1 MRLHDPFEYHARTW
15 PSRPCVIDGERQLS
29 YGDVA
34 REVDRLV
41 NALRSAGLVPG
52 DRFGYLSRNSADM
65 AVAFLAASK
74 SGVVALPL
82 NWRLAPVEWQHI
94 LAQGGA
100 RLLIAQAEFASAF
113 DEARPTQLEA
123 AYIVDGRRE
132 GWNDYRAWLASQQ
145 DTATATEGDD
155 RLALYQMYTSGT
167 TGDPKGAVIAHR
179 AVITNARWAMLVFE
193 PRFSPQDWT
202 LIVMPMFHA
211 GEPNSFV
218 VGTLIAGATMV
229 IHREF
234 NAGALVDA
242 LAGGVTIA
250 NLVPAMLQM
259 ALTHVPDVAGRDYSR
274 LHTIIYGAS
283 PIAEDTLRRALDVF
297 RCRFYQGYGQTEA
310 TASLTML
317 THADHERAL
326 AGQAR
331 TAAVRRPAPR
341 RHADPHRGRARPCP
355 AGRRD
360 RRDRGARPTAHARLL
375 EQAGREPRAAF
386 LDGWLRTGDVG
397 RLDAEGY
404 LYICDRAK
412 DVIISGGENVY
423 PREVENV
430 LFAHPAIADAA
441 VIGIPD
447 VTYGETV
454 MAVVVLKAGADLST
468 DDLVTHCRRQLGGYK
483 LPRRVEFVTSLPR
496 NPSGK
501 VLKKELRAPYWRGH
515 ARNVG

>member
-41 NALRSAGLVPG
+41 NALRSAGLGPG

-179 AVITNARWAMLVFE
+179 AVITNALQAMLVFE
-193 PRFSPQDWT
+193 PRFSPQDRT

-211 GEPNSFV
+211 GAASFV
-218 VGTLIAGATMV
+218 VGTLITGATMV

-317 THADHERAL
+317 THTDHERAL
-326 AGQAR
+326 AGKPELLLSAG
-331 TAAVRRPAPR
+331 RPLAGTQIR
-341 RHADPHRGRARPCP
+341 IVDAHGRALP
-355 AGRRD
+355 AGEIGEIVV
-360 RRDRGARPTAHARLL
+360 RGPQLMQGYWNKPAETA
-375 EQAGREPRAAF
+375 AAF

-430 LFAHPAIADAA
+430 LFAHPSIADAA

-515 ARNVG
+515 ARNVS

>member
-179 AVITNARWAMLVFE
+179 AVITNALQTMLVFE
-193 PRFSPQDWT
+193 PRFSPQDRT

-211 GEPNSFV
+211 GAASFV
-218 VGTLIAGATMV
+218 VGTLITGATMV

-317 THADHERAL
+317 THTDHERAL
-326 AGQAR
+326 AGKPELLLSAG
-331 TAAVRRPAPR
+331 RPLAGTQIR
-341 RHADPHRGRARPCP
+341 IVDAHGRALP
-355 AGRRD
+355 AGEIGEIVV
-360 RRDRGARPTAHARLL
+360 RGPQLMQGYWNKPAETA
-375 EQAGREPRAAF
+375 AAF
-386 LDGWLRTGDVG
+386 LDGWLCTGDVG

-430 LFAHPAIADAA
+430 LFAHPSIADAA

-515 ARNVG
+515 ARNVS

>member
-1 MRLHDPFEYHARTW
+1 VRLHDLFEYHARTT
-15 PSRPCVIDGERQLS
+15 PARPCVIDGERELS
-29 YGDVA
+29 YGEVA
-34 REVDRLV
+34 AQADRLV
-41 NALRSAGLVPG
+41 NALRGAGLAPG

-65 AVAFLAASK
+65 VVAFLAASK
-74 SGVVALPL
+74 SGAVALPL

-94 LAQGGA
+94 LAQAGA
-100 RLLIAQAEFASAF
+100 RLLIAQAEFAAAF
-113 DEARPTQLEA
+113 DEARLPGLDA

-132 GWNDYRAWLASQQ
+132 GWNDYRAWLASQS
-145 DTATATEGDD
+145 DTATATDD
-155 RLALYQMYTSGT
+155 DACLALYQMYTSGT
-167 TGDPKGAVIAHR
+167 TGEPKGVVIAHHAVIA
-179 AVITNARWAMLVFE
+179 NAMQAMLVFE
-193 PRFSPQDWT
+193 PRFSPQDRA

-211 GEPNSFV
+211 GAASFV
-218 VGTLIAGATMV
+218 VGTLMTGATMV

-234 NAGALVDA
+234 KPGTLVDA
-242 LAGGVTIA
+242 LAGGITIA

-259 ALTHVPDVAGRDYSR
+259 ALTQVPDVSNRDYSR

-283 PIAEDTLRRALDVF
+283 PIAEDTLRRALEVF

-326 AGQAR
+326 AGQPELLLSAG
-331 TAAVRRPAPR
+331 RPIAGTR
-341 RHADPHRGRARPCP
+341 IRIVDTQGRDLP
-355 AGRRD
+355 AGAIGEIVV
-360 RRDRGARPTAHARLL
+360 RGPQLMEGYWNKPAETAV
-375 EQAGREPRAAF
+375 AF

-404 LYICDRAK
+404 LYICDRSK

-423 PREVENV
+423 PREVENM

-447 VTYGETV
+447 VTYGEAV
-454 MAVVVLKAGADLST
+454 LAVVVLKDGAELSA
-468 DDLVTHCRRQLGGYK
+468 DDVVTHCRRHLGGYK
-483 LPRRVEFVTSLPR
+483 LPRRVEFVASLPR

-501 VLKKELRAPYWRGH
+501 VLKGELRAPYWRSH
-515 ARNVG
+515 ARNVV

>member
-1 MRLHDPFEYHARTW
+1 VRLHELFEYHARTT
-15 PSRPCVIDGERQLS
+15 PTRLCVIDGERHLS

-41 NALRSAGLVPG
+41 NALRTVGLVPG

-65 AVAFLAASK
+65 VVAFLAASK

-94 LAQGGA
+94 LAQGGT

-113 DEARPTQLEA
+113 DEVRPTQLEA

-132 GWNDYRAWLASQQ
+132 GWNDYRAWLASQKE
-145 DTATATEGDD
+145 TATATEGDD

-167 TGDPKGAVIAHR
+167 TGDPKGAVIAHH
-179 AVITNARWAMLVFE
+179 AVITNSLQAMLVFE
-193 PRFSPQDWT
+193 PRFSPQDRA

-211 GEPNSFV
+211 GAASFV
-218 VGTLIAGATMV
+218 AGTLITGATMV

-234 NAGALVDA
+234 NPGALVDA
-242 LAGGVTIA
+242 LAGGITIA

-259 ALTHVPDVAGRDYSR
+259 ALTQVPDVAGRDYSR

-283 PIAEDTLRRALDVF
+283 PIAEDTLRRALEVF

-326 AGQAR
+326 AGKPDLLLSAG
-331 TAAVRRPAPR
+331 RPIAGTR
-341 RHADPHRGRARPCP
+341 IRIVDAQGRDLP
-355 AGRRD
+355 AGGIGEIVV
-360 RRDRGARPTAHARLL
+360 RGPQLMSGYWNKPAETA
-375 EQAGREPRAAF
+375 AAF
-386 LDGWLRTGDVG
+386 LDGWLRTGDIG

-430 LFAHPAIADAA
+430 LFTHPAIADAA

-447 VTYGETV
+447 VPYGETV
-454 MAVVVLKAGADLST
+454 LAVVVLKSGETVSADE
-468 DDLVTHCRRQLGGYK
+468 LVTHCRRHLGGYK
-483 LPRRVEFVTSLPR
+483 LPRRVEFVAGLPR

-501 VLKKELRAPYWRGH
+501 VLKKVLRAPYWRGH